1 MFKYFWGRKL
11 EKDEA
16 AQQAVKGH
24 AVPFN
29 PSPDI
34 EGVVGGCLS
43 PPTDEGVVTP
53 IVDVVVLSEVVAP
66 ADLAVTP
73 AIAKPYRVVL
83 HEGSMRDG
91 REASIQFWDDDFTFR
106 VITKKHVLLFRSP
119 CLNELIAYKKQHM
132 RF

>member
-16 AQQAVKGH
+16 AQQAV
-24 AVPFN
+24 
-29 PSPDI
+29 
-34 EGVVGGCLS
+34 
-43 PPTDEGVVTP
+43 TP
-53 IVDVVVLSEVVAP
+53 
-66 ADLAVTP
+66 
-73 AIAKPYRVVL
+73 AKPYRVVL

-119 CLNELIAYKKQHM
+119 CLNEMIAYKKQHM